1 MAEHIAR
8 RGWSLK
14 GCLRAA
20 SALTITALVGLTACE
35 PIGRGGG
42 GGGAGGT
49 GGSDGSPGASSSS
62 VTEGAGGSNDG
73 GAPGTGGDGGSAGTG
88 GTGGPAGNGGS
99 AGTDGTGGSADT
111 GGAPGTGGDG
121 GSTGTGGDGGS
132 TGGGGDGGSTGTG
145 GDGGSTGGG
154 GDGGSTGGGGDGG
167 STGGGGS
174 PGTCVP
180 GSVVA
185 CYTGPAGTKG
195 VGRCASGTQT
205 CRPDGFGYGACAGEV
220 TPARERCATPADESC
235 DGEPHCAQPPA
246 WARGF
251 GGPGVDEGFSVA
263 SDASGNYY
271 VSGTFSGTIDFGTGP
286 VTSAGEADILFIKF
300 DPSGAV
306 LWSKHIG
313 TERDER
319 GGAVTVDENG
329 NVFLTGVYMDAYG
342 HSSIDLGGCA
352 LPVSDIAPLISFFVA
367 QFDPDGNHIWS
378 HGPYDF
384 PAVHSVEQIAVDAR
398 GDMYVLYLQWEHA
411 QLIKIDAASKATLWR
426 ERLPGEV
433 VRDARLA
440 LDSSGNPVAVVTHGV
455 SFEGIATRFVV
466 SKYTPTGEPLWVQQ
480 FESST
485 DPVFGGGVTAHAV
498 AIDVADEILVTG
510 TTDGSVDFGSGPLP
524 AGSVL
529 LKLDAAGEPIFSRS
543 VRFGDRI
550 ALDRAGDIVAAGR
563 GLAKLDASGTELW
576 SIDFDADAK
585 DISLSPNGAIAAT
598 GLARGPVDFGTGPIP
613 YGGANDAYIA
623 VFNPPASGGDDDGG
637 SGGAGS
643 SGDGG
648 GSAGGDAPATCV
660 PGSVVACYTGPAGTR
675 GVGRCAP
682 GTQTCLPEGAGYG
695 PCIGEV
701 TPAAEV
707 CVTPEDESCDGE
719 PHCPPQPPWSRGY
732 GGAGA
737 DVGWSIASDAAGNYY
752 VIGTFEGSVDFGA
765 GPLTSAGDT
774 DVFLLKLDPAGAL
787 LWSKRFGSDLPET
800 GRTLAVDGSGNV
812 LLAGNYWQGMSA
824 VSFGGC
830 ALQASG
836 WEEAIFVA
844 KLDPDGNH
852 IWSQRS
858 VASDW
863 FGYKLFGRLAVDALG
878 SAYVA
883 FAPLLPPSTPSLA
896 KLDPAGNILWTQPLA
911 TAIPSHNDYQHQ
923 SDNVLLAVDGAG
935 DVITTSAS
943 ISGQPSCPCPHGFT
957 VQKLT
962 PAGGVVWS
970 RQFGPSDPSEA
981 ELGASALALALT
993 ADDEILLTAYTDGT
1007 VDFGGGVLPEGPVL
1021 VKLDAAGEHV
1031 FSRSIP
1037 FGDAIALDGSGG
1049 IVIAGDGLSR
1059 LDAAGTALWTS
1070 SFDASANDITVS
1082 PNGTIAITGAA
1093 EGPTDFGTGPI
1104 PHAAGADVFVA
1115 TMSP

>member
-14 GCLRAA
+14 GCRRAA

-35 PIGRGGG
+35 PIARGGG
-42 GGGAGGT
+42 NGGAGGT
-49 GGSDGSPGASSSS
+49 GGSGGTPGASSSS
-62 VTEGAGGSNDG
+62 ATEGAGGSNDG
-73 GAPGTGGDGGSAGTG
+73 GAPGTGGASGTG
-88 GTGGPAGNGGS
+88 GEGGAPCTGG
-99 AGTDGTGGSADT
+99 D
-111 GGAPGTGGDG
+111 GGAPGTGGG
-121 GSTGTGGDGGS
+121 SSSTG
-132 TGGGGDGGSTGTG
+132 
-145 GDGGSTGGG
+145 
-154 GDGGSTGGGGDGG
+154 
-167 STGGGGS
+167 GGGGS

-220 TPARERCATPADESC
+220 TPDRERCATPADESC
-235 DGEPHCAQPPA
+235 DGEPRCAQPPA
-246 WARGF
+246 WALGF

-263 SDASGNYY
+263 SDASGNTY
-271 VSGTFSGTIDFGTGP
+271 VSGTFRGTVDFGTGP
-286 VTSAGEADILFIKF
+286 VTSAGEGDILFIKL

-306 LWSKHIG
+306 LWSKRIG
-313 TERDER
+313 TELNER

-329 NVFLTGVYMDAYG
+329 NVFLTGVYMDSYG
-342 HSSIDLGGCA
+342 MPSIDLGGCP
-352 LPVSDIAPLISFFVA
+352 LPLQDIAPLVSFFVA

-378 HGPYDF
+378 NGPYAA
-384 PAVHSVEQIAVDAR
+384 PVVHSVEQIAVDAH
-398 GDMYVLYLQWEHA
+398 GDMYVVYLQWEQA
-411 QLIKIDAASKATLWR
+411 QLIKIDAASKATLWW
-426 ERLPGEV
+426 ETLPGYY
-433 VRDARLA
+433 ARGAGLA
-440 LDSSGNPVAVVTHGV
+440 LDSAGNVVAVVTHGL
-455 SFEGIATRFVV
+455 SFEGIPTRFVV
-466 SKYTPTGEPLWVQQ
+466 SKYSPTGDPLWVQN
-480 FESST
+480 FISS

-498 AIDVADEILVTG
+498 AIDAADEILVTG
-510 TTDGSVDFGSGPLP
+510 TTDGSIDFGSGPLP

-529 LKLDAAGEPIFSRS
+529 LKLDAAGEPLFSRS

-550 ALDRAGDIVAAGR
+550 ALDPAGDIVIAGR

-576 SIDFDADAK
+576 SIDFDADAR
-585 DISLSPNGAIAAT
+585 DISLSPNGAIAVT
-598 GLARGPVDFGTGPIP
+598 GLAGGPVDFGTSPIP
-613 YGGANDAYIA
+613 YVGSNDAYVV

-637 SGGAGS
+637 GGGAAS

-648 GSAGGDAPATCV
+648 GSTGGDAPATCA

-682 GTQTCLPEGAGYG
+682 GTQTCLPDGAGYG

-737 DVGWSIASDAAGNYY
+737 DVGWSIGSDAAGNTY
-752 VIGTFEGSVDFGA
+752 VIGTFEGTVDFGA
-765 GPLTSAGDT
+765 GPLTSAGET

-787 LWSKRFGSDLPET
+787 LWSKRFGSDLAET
-800 GRTLAVDGSGNV
+800 GRALAVDGSGNV
-812 LLAGNYWQGMSA
+812 LLAGNYRQGMSA

-844 KLDPDGNH
+844 KLDPEGNH
-852 IWSQRS
+852 IWSQRA

-883 FAPLLPPSTPSLA
+883 FAPLLAPSTPSLA

-911 TAIPSHNDYQHQ
+911 TAIPSHNDDQHQ
-923 SDNVLLAVDGAG
+923 SDDVLLAVDSAG

-957 VQKLT
+957 VQKRT

-981 ELGASALALALT
+981 ELGASALALAIT
-993 ADDEILLTAYTDGT
+993 AEDEILLTAYTDGT
-1007 VDFGGGVLPEGPVL
+1007 VDVGGGVLPEGPVL

-1037 FGDAIALDGSGG
+1037 FGHAIALDGSGG

-1070 SFDASANDITVS
+1070 SFDAHANDIAVS

>member
-8 RGWSLK
+8 RWRLTGRT
-14 GCLRAA
+14 RAA
-20 SALTITALVGLTACE
+20 SALTITALVGLAACE

-42 GGGAGGT
+42 SGGAGGT
-49 GGSDGSPGASSSS
+49 GGSGGSPGASSSS

-73 GAPGTGGDGGSAGTG
+73 GAPGTGGD
-88 GTGGPAGNGGS
+88 
-99 AGTDGTGGSADT
+99 DDT
-111 GGAPGTGGDG
+111 PGTGGDG
-121 GSTGTGGDGGS
+121 GAPGT
-132 TGGGGDGGSTGTG
+132 
-145 GDGGSTGGG
+145 
-154 GDGGSTGGGGDGG
+154 GGDGG

-271 VSGTFSGTIDFGTGP
+271 VSGTFSGTVDFGTGP
-286 VTSAGEADILFIKF
+286 VTSAGEADIIFIKF

-313 TERDER
+313 TERNER

-352 LPVSDIAPLISFFVA
+352 LPISDIAPLISFFVA

-378 HGPYDF
+378 NGPYDF

-426 ERLPGEV
+426 ERLPGEY

-440 LDSSGNPVAVVTHGV
+440 LDSAGNPVAVVTHGV

-480 FESST
+480 FESSA

-498 AIDVADEILVTG
+498 AIDAADEILVTG
-510 TTDGSVDFGSGPLP
+510 TTDGSIDFGSGPLP

-529 LKLDAAGEPIFSRS
+529 LKLGAAGEPIFSRS

-550 ALDRAGDIVAAGR
+550 ALDRAGDIVVAGR

-585 DISLSPNGAIAAT
+585 DISLSPNGAIAVT
-598 GLARGPVDFGTGPIP
+598 GLARGPVDFGTGPIS
-613 YGGANDAYIA
+613 YEGSNDAYVA
-623 VFNPPASGGDDDGG
+623 VFNPPASGGDDDS

-648 GSAGGDAPATCV
+648 GSAGGDPPATCV

-752 VIGTFEGSVDFGA
+752 VIGTFEGTVDFGA
-765 GPLTSAGDT
+765 GPLTSAGET

-844 KLDPDGNH
+844 KLDPEGNH

-896 KLDPAGNILWTQPLA
+896 KLDPAGNILWSQPLA

-923 SDNVLLAVDGAG
+923 SDNVLVAVDSAG
-935 DVITTSAS
+935 NVITTSAF

-957 VQKLT
+957 VQKRT
-962 PAGGVVWS
+962 PAGGEVWS

-981 ELGASALALALT
+981 ELGASALALAVT
-993 ADDEILLTAYTDGT
+993 AEGEILLTAYTDGT
-1007 VDFGGGVLPEGPVL
+1007 VDVGGGVLPEGPVL

-1037 FGDAIALDGSGG
+1037 FGNAIALDGSGG

-1059 LDAAGTALWTS
+1059 LDAGGTALWTS
-1070 SFDASANDITVS
+1070 SFDASANDIAVS